1 MSNAD
6 YIIPVSIEN
15 INHSVFVLKRPG
27 VDEFMKRVGE
37 HCEIVIYTASL
48 RKYADPLLD
57 KLDVHKVIDKRL
69 FRENCVLID
78 GRFIKDLSWL
88 NRSLSRSIIVDN
100 SPISYKFHP
109 ENAIDCT
116 SFVDDPIDIK
126 MWQIAD
132 FLLTSNPWMMFV
144 LIADLGVTGAREIQV

>member
-78 GRFIKDLSWL
+78 GRFIKDLS
-88 NRSLSRSIIVDN
+88 
-100 SPISYKFHP
+100 
-109 ENAIDCT
+109 
-116 SFVDDPIDIK
+116 
-126 MWQIAD
+126 
-132 FLLTSNPWMMFV
+132 
-144 LIADLGVTGAREIQV
+144 